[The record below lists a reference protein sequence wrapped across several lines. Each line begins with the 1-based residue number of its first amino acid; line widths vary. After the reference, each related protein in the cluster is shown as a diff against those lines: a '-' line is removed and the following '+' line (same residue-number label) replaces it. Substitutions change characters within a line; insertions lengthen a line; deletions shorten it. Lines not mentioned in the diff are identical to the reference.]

1 MNHLLLSTS
10 ELLMNELHLNL
21 FWFAVFTSKAPSLGK
36 DIPYVNLVNY
46 VEKTPQKPVPENFTL
61 FRLTGEERDPSR
73 HILKEEGGMEAFI
86 ILIERRFM
94 NYPLN
99 SQIFQDQVQVSLIT
113 IMTLSGKRKVI
124 GHVSTFFL
132 CWCSSIMSNSNFF
145 SSFLYKSSIFFK
157 AWQAWPK

>member
-1 MNHLLLSTS
+1 M
-10 ELLMNELHLNL
+10 
-21 FWFAVFTSKAPSLGK
+21 
-36 DIPYVNLVNY
+36 NLVNY

-73 HILKEEGGMEAFI
+73 HILKEEGGIEAFI

-113 IMTLSGKRKVI
+113 IMTLSGKRKVM
-124 GHVSTFFL
+124 VMLVLFFCVGAVL
-132 CWCSSIMSNSNFF
+132 
-145 SSFLYKSSIFFK
+145 L
-157 AWQAWPK
+157 